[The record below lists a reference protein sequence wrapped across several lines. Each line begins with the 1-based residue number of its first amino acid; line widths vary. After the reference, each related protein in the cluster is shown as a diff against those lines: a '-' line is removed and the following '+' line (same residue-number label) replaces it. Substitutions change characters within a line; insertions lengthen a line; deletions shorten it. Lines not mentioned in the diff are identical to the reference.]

1 MKAVVLSEG
10 LRGGAILGTVAIAL
24 GVTGLSPSF
33 RWIPE
38 VLLLAAFILLPIAI
52 VGVAGYRAGSRA
64 RAAMPGALAGALA
77 GAIGGFVGGL
87 TYVAFGKPMLNVAV
101 GLLAGALG
109 GAIVGAIGA
118 RLGTRRERA

>member
-10 LRGGAILGTVAIAL
+10 LRGGAILGLVAIAL

-38 VLLLAAFILLPIAI
+38 VLLLSAFVLLPIAI
-52 VGVAGYRAGSRA
+52 LGVAGYRAASRA
-64 RAAMPGALAGALA
+64 RGVMPGTLAGAIA
-77 GAIGGFVGGL
+77 GAIGGCVGGL
-87 TYVAFGKPMLNVAV
+87 TYLAFGKPVLNVVV

-109 GAIVGAIGA
+109 GAVVGALGA
-118 RLGTRRERA
+118 RLGARRERA